1 MGVYLPSEKHYIAVD
16 RKMVMRCGW
25 CGTAE
30 SSYWIQG
37 DQGGG
42 VYCSNTCKDADSGD
56 NALCATI
63 GSLALCLFVVIS
75 VWPLVYNAPGRIGS
89 DFVLGLG
96 ILATIVALCPLSFN
110 IAKLS
115 AGRKARK
122 KTPRNSRRLDK
133 VFDERYLHC
142 VNCNAP
148 LELMHGKTSVKCSY
162 CGFVNRVSYG

>member
-1 MGVYLPSEKHYIAVD
+1 MPGEKHYIAVD

-37 DQGGG
+37 DQGGDA
-42 VYCSNTCKDADSGD
+42 YCSSTCKDADSVD
-56 NALCATI
+56 KTLARTI
-63 GSLALCLFVVIS
+63 GSLALCFFLVIPS
-75 VWPLVYNAPGRIGS
+75 GLIVYNAQGLVGF
-89 DFVLGLG
+89 DFILGLG
-96 ILATIVALCPLSFN
+96 ILTTIIALCPLSLN
-110 IAKLS
+110 IASLL
-115 AGRKARK
+115 AGSKARK

-133 VFDERYLHC
+133 VFDKRYLHC

-162 CGFVNRVSYG
+162 CGFV